1 MSKSIRILFAIILLL
16 LLAATVVVL
25 TQPEL
30 LKPSSVP
37 DKPSSATSEQKE
49 TPSAASQEAA
59 PPVMTVTVE
68 SPRQTVMAVRL
79 PVDGDVAAWEEAT
92 LASEVNGQQLV
103 EVLANI
109 GDQVEKGQ
117 ILARFSA
124 QTSQSEVKRAQA
136 SLAEARAALV
146 EAESNARR
154 ANRLRK
160 TGSVSTQQILQ
171 YQVAARTARA
181 RVRSAQAA
189 LSAQQENLRFT
200 VLRAPDAGLIS
211 ARSAS
216 VGAVPSTGSELFRL
230 IRQGRLEWRAEVM
243 ASDLDRVS
251 IGDEAELQLP
261 GRQGVKAQVRA
272 IAPAI
277 DVRTRTALV
286 YFDLPADRALRSGM
300 FLGGELLLGES
311 PATTLPLQA
320 VVPRDGFSYVYRLD
334 QDDRARRLKVRTGR
348 LDGNRI
354 EIHAEPPLRLQ
365 DSDRIV
371 VQGAG
376 FLSEGDKVRVVQAMD
391 TRSLSMSDQNPGHT
405 LSH

>member
-1 MSKSIRILFAIILLL
+1 M
-16 LLAATVVVL
+16 
-25 TQPEL
+25 
-30 LKPSSVP
+30 
-37 DKPSSATSEQKE
+37 
-49 TPSAASQEAA
+49 
-59 PPVMTVTVE
+59 
-68 SPRQTVMAVRL
+68 
-79 PVDGDVAAWEEAT
+79 
-92 LASEVNGQQLV
+92 NGQQLV

-300 FLGGELLLGES
+300 FLGENS
-311 PATTLPLQA
+311 FWAKVLP
-320 VVPRDGFSYVYRLD
+320 
-334 QDDRARRLKVRTGR
+334 RR
-348 LDGNRI
+348 
-354 EIHAEPPLRLQ
+354 
-365 DSDRIV
+365 
-371 VQGAG
+371 
-376 FLSEGDKVRVVQAMD
+376 FLCRPWFPAMD
-391 TRSLSMSDQNPGHT
+391 SVTSIAWIRTIGLAA
-405 LSH
+405 